1 MKKIL
6 IYGIGNPYRC
16 DDAVGIKVAE
26 QLANKIKHNDIDVK
40 WGSIDGVAILD
51 EIVGYD
57 QVLFIDSVK
66 TKNGKPGDI
75 YKIDISSFRNV
86 HSFSSHGINFA
97 SALELGRKF
106 NLKIPEKTDIYG
118 IEIEDNE
125 TFSEECTDSVRKS
138 IPKAVETIMD
148 EIKAIEDNSPALS
161 DEGAGH

>member
-1 MKKIL
+1 ML

-26 QLANKIKHNDIDVK
+26 RLADEIKHRGIDVK

-57 QVLFIDSVK
+57 HVIFIDSVK

-75 YKIDISSFRNV
+75 YRIDSSSFRNV

-97 SALELGRKF
+97 TALEIGRKF
-106 NLKIPEKTDIYG
+106 NLEIPEKTDIYG

-125 TFSEECTDSVRKS
+125 TFSEECTKVVSES

-148 EIKAIEDNSPALS
+148 EIKAITDNPDVQS
-161 DEGAGH
+161 DEKKGSE